1 MESSRQ
7 VFTRQE
13 KVFRYRIESEFVMTV
28 LKIWK
33 THPNI
38 TIPKHQTEQSACFDL
53 AFQGSGKRDYNGYSH
68 MNKPF
73 ARPMN
78 AAISIAPG
86 ERVLVPTGCIMDI
99 PQGYSVRIHARSGTS
114 LKQGLVLANAEGVID
129 SDYVEEVFVMLHNI
143 SGNAVTINHG
153 DRVAQ
158 AELVKNVEYS
168 VEETPARP
176 LHKTK
181 RQGGFG
187 STGITTKENMV
198 VINIP
203 EAKDIKAEPPVK
215 RGRGRPRKDAVR
227 P

>member
-1 MESSRQ
+1 
-7 VFTRQE
+7 
-13 KVFRYRIESEFVMTV
+13 MTV

-33 THPNI
+33 THRDVQ
-38 TIPKHQTEQSACFDL
+38 IPKHQTAQSACFDL
-53 AFQGSGKRDYNGYSH
+53 AFQTAGKRDFKGYSH

-73 ARPMN
+73 TRELKGRLTV
-78 AAISIAPG
+78 APG
-86 ERVLVPTGCIMDI
+86 ERALIPTGCIMDI
-99 PQGYSVRIHARSGTS
+99 PEGYSVRLHARSGTS

-129 SDYVEEVFVMLHNI
+129 SDYVEEVFVILHNI
-143 SGNAVTINHG
+143 SGNAVTIENG
-153 DRVAQ
+153 DRIAQ
-158 AELVKNVEYS
+158 AELVKNVEYT

-203 EAKDIKAEPPVK
+203 EAKEVKAETPVK
-215 RGRGRPRKDAVR
+215 RGRGRPKGSTKKK
-227 P
+227 